1 MVRNCCTVDS
11 VTTYYVTSTRRFPP
25 RLGLFLLQLLDRNR
39 QHSPIHFTI
48 EEQEEEEEEEKEGEE
63 GKKKRSSHFDLWIL
77 DHDYRFVR
85 ISRTTNSRDDESC
98 DRDERG
104 SAKGQGRKLKRSS

>member
-39 QHSPIHFTI
+39 QHPPIHFTI

-77 DHDYRFVR
+77 RVPIRATYSDISNNEFARRRIVR
-85 ISRTTNSRDDESC
+85 PRRKRIGERSRQEIETE
-98 DRDERG
+98 
-104 SAKGQGRKLKRSS
+104 